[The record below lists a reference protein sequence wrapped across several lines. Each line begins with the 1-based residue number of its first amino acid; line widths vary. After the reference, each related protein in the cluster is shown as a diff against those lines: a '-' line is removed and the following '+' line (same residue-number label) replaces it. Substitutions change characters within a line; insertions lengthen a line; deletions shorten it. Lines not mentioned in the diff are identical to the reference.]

1 MFRRILAIFFILSNL
16 NASMLLPEGDGFLYA
31 DNCNGNTD
39 NINSLAEYINEI
51 VLDNPDHSSDDQN
64 ADQDFHYAKQTVYHC
79 QVPETRIT
87 WAAPDA
93 GSRDFGEQIIPKI
106 IPLHYEV
113 IIPPP
118 KA

>member
-1 MFRRILAIFFILSNL
+1 MFRRVLAIFFILSNL
-16 NASMLLPEGDGFLYA
+16 NASLLLPEGDGFGYVDRCA
-31 DNCNGNTD
+31 GNTD

-51 VLDNPDHSSDDQN
+51 VLDNADHSADDETSE
-64 ADQDFHYAKQTVYHC
+64 QDFHYAKQTVYNY

-87 WAAPDA
+87 WAGEEP
-93 GSRDFGEQIIPKI
+93 GSRDFGEEIIPQIIPL
-106 IPLHYEV
+106 PYEV